1 MSTTCTDVAA
11 ILAAHGVSRAAAAA
25 TDANDGNRAA
35 GKANED
41 VHVLYDDAEQT
52 KLIGDSGVGSLHN
65 VPVSICP
72 SITILVK
79 QRADALTF
87 PTVLQH

>member
-1 MSTTCTDVAA
+1 MRTLVSRCTDPAV

-52 KLIGDSGVGSLHN
+52 KDLRRGGVRGL
-65 VPVSICP
+65 
-72 SITILVK
+72 
-79 QRADALTF
+79 
-87 PTVLQH
+87 